1 MIDADKIK
9 WLGTEWSP
17 VPYEKRPKG
26 REHIIDSIRY
36 LKSKVEQC
44 NKEMSQLNVHDSFEC
59 NKIMNRTI
67 RRTQELVKKIQG
79 KHYTEKL
86 HLDSRRTAEH
96 VIPQN
101 LLSEAYK
108 EGHISFEMMISM
120 PIVDLSES
128 SDALLQSSGQANI
141 NEDWLFPF
149 MRYEKA
155 GIGEKIYLPNGIKIK
170 HAKWS
175 LEDHFKVYPEIVL

>member
-1 MIDADKIK
+1 MIDTNKIK
-9 WLGTEWSP
+9 WLGTDWSP

-26 REHIIDSIRY
+26 REHIVNSIRY
-36 LKSKVEQC
+36 LKSKIEQC
-44 NKEMSQLNVHDSFEC
+44 KTEMPQLNVHDSFEC

-79 KHYTEKL
+79 THYTEKL
-86 HLDSRRTAEH
+86 HQDARRTAEH

-120 PIVDLSES
+120 PIVDLSDS
-128 SDALLQSSGQANI
+128 SDALLQASGQAKI
-141 NEDWLFPF
+141 NNDWFFPF
-149 MRYEKA
+149 KRYQKA
-155 GIGEKIYLPNGIKIK
+155 GIEENIYLPNGIKITFDD
-170 HAKWS
+170 WS
-175 LEDHFKVYPEIVL
+175 LEQHFKVYPAVEI

>member
-1 MIDADKIK
+1 
-9 WLGTEWSP
+9 
-17 VPYEKRPKG
+17 
-26 REHIIDSIRY
+26 
-36 LKSKVEQC
+36 
-44 NKEMSQLNVHDSFEC
+44 
-59 NKIMNRTI
+59 MNRTI

-108 EGHISFEMMISM
+108 EGHISFELMISM

-170 HAKWS
+170 YAKWS
-175 LEDHFKVYPEIVL
+175 LEDHFKVYPEIAL